1 MSATGFS
8 QIDSRVRFFRIEAS
22 TTAYTVSSPQA
33 IMTSVGSTTATLA
46 SGILRDAGKSITV
59 VDSQGSHVAVYR
71 LVHTV
76 TGAAVETPYYVKVW
90 DAAGSGVTVARLG

>member
-8 QIDSRVRFFRIEAS
+8 QIAARVGFFRIEAS
-22 TTAYTVSSPQA
+22 TTAYTVSNPQA
-33 IMTSVGSTTATLA
+33 IMTSVGSTTTTLA

-71 LVHTV
+71 SVQTI
-76 TGAAVETPYYVKVW
+76 TGAAVETTYYVKVW
-90 DAAGSGVTVARLG
+90 DAAGTGVTVARLG